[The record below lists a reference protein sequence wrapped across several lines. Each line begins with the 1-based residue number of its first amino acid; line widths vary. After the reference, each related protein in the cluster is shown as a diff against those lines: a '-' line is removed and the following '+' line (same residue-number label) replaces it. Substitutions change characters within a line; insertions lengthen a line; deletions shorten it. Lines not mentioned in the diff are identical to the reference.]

1 MPIKIDIQTN
11 INDYELTIENCS
23 QIISLLQET
32 YKNIRKEM
40 YNQFLGKKNLY
51 RAVIFAMVC
60 FGLYFL
66 TQDMFF
72 AYFMP
77 VSVIFSMISSI
88 IGAEYFTSQS
98 RKQIHKQ
105 IEHYIQQR
113 DILLRKQKFK
123 E

>member
-32 YKNIRKEM
+32 YKNIRKDM
-40 YNQFLGKKNLY
+40 YNQFLGKKSLY
-51 RAVIFAMVC
+51 RAIVFAFIS
-60 FGLYFL
+60 FGLYL
-66 TQDMFF
+66 ITNDMFF
-72 AYFMP
+72 VYLMP
-77 VSVIFSMISSI
+77 ISVIFSMISSI

-98 RKQIHKQ
+98 RKQIHNQ
-105 IEHYIQQR
+105 IEHYIKQR

-123 E
+123 D